1 MIILINEMPSFWRFI
16 AKRLKIRPSLVSK
29 CFLFIKKASK
39 CFLYDKDRLGGS
51 DQHVKTGV

>member
-16 AKRLKIRPSLVSK
+16 AKRLKIRASLVSK
-29 CFLFIKKASK
+29 CFLFKKKVSG
-39 CFLYDKDRLGGS
+39 CFLYDNDRLRGS